1 MENDRFP
8 RDFVPKVNP
17 HYHRE
22 REIFGSREVAEFVQ
36 VKFHR
41 STWFLE
47 NPRYEFLDP
56 DQKLVVNTM
65 ENDRYLIDR
74 TPEDEFERFK
84 KLNGIADVALPGDRM
99 TYESMGTREMVKEI
113 DRAVKGQL
121 ATRRMVEEANL
132 DIALYPI
139 IVAWKPWHYERQRV
153 LFEEFDT
160 RCCGFD
166 GTQYDSITDLIT
178 DLENLVGTLNPD
190 RIYLNGRISRN
201 HLRRVPREVVAFSG
215 MHNLLKEARLTS
227 GDHSQDLLL
236 DGIEERIKAMKSWQ
250 AELSDFYPKQAT
262 GD

>member
-1 MENDRFP
+1 MEDERFP
-8 RDFVPKVNP
+8 REFVPKANP

-47 NPRYEFLDP
+47 NPRGEFLDP

-65 ENDRYLIDR
+65 ENDRYLIGR
-74 TPEDEFERFK
+74 TPEDEFERFE
-84 KLNGIADVALPGDRM
+84 KLDGIANVAFPGDRM
-99 TYESMGTREMVKEI
+99 TYESMGTREILKEI
-113 DRAVKGQL
+113 EQSVKGQL

-132 DIALYPI
+132 DLALFPT

-166 GTQYDSITDLIT
+166 GTQYNSITDLVT
-178 DLENLVGTLNPD
+178 DLENLVDTLNPD
-190 RIYLNGRISRN
+190 RIYLNGRISRD
-201 HLRRVPREVVAFSG
+201 HLRRVPKEVVAFSG
-215 MHNLLKEARLTS
+215 KHTLLKEARLPD
-227 GDHSQDLLL
+227 GDHSQGLLL
-236 DGIEERIKAMKSWQ
+236 KGIDERIKAMKNWQ
-250 AELSDFYPKQAT
+250 AELSDFYPEQVA